1 MAAFSDLDRE
11 MIKEK
16 QRSGIKLAKQ
26 KGKYRG
32 RVKKYTD
39 KHQGMNHA
47 IELRKTTDKTVKEIC
62 ALTEIS
68 QAAFYRRLKE
78 MEKNNV

>member
-1 MAAFSDLDRE
+1 MVAYRELNRE

-32 RVKKYTD
+32 IGKKYTY

-47 IELRKTTDKTVKEIC
+47 IVLRKTTDKTVKEIC
-62 ALTEIS
+62 AITGIS
-68 QAAFYRRLKE
+68 HEAFYRRL
-78 MEKNNV
+78 